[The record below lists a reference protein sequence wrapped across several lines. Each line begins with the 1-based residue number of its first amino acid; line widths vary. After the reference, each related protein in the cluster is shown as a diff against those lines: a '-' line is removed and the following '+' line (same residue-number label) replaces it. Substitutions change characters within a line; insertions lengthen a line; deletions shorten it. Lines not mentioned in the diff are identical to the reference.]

1 MIQDAIRTFQLKA
14 EGQPPV
20 SVHLGDAPFGLGRDK
35 TNGLVLPDG
44 KVSRQHAE
52 LLLRNGMAVLRDRG
66 SSNGTTVNGERIQS
80 RAERVLRDGDVLGIG
95 PYRLVFQV
103 AASPPPA
110 PATSN
115 AVSPAPAD
123 IAPNERSPRFRQLG
137 RHITRI
143 ALGVIATAIVL
154 GLLVAGLLWLLSPPS
169 VSVLILG
176 TDARP
181 AELAAGDRGRTDTLV
196 AYVADRDAGRNLM
209 ISIPRDLWVQ
219 TSSTTAG
226 KINTAYRI
234 GGASVARQAVSG
246 SLGIPVDRHLV
257 IGLQGVR
264 DVVDALGGIDV
275 DVESA
280 IRDDNFPTDDF
291 GTTVFEIS
299 AGRHHMDG
307 ETALRLARTRYADD
321 DLARVGRQQKVL
333 TGIRNAATNP
343 LNVWRLPGTFLALQ
357 RTTETDIGPREL
369 ATVAAAFMRSPGS
382 PERFTPD
389 WNMVQPFISPQGEA
403 ALRPQPAY
411 RDALAA
417 LLIGPNASIEVL
429 NASGRDGTA
438 RRAADTLTARGL
450 RVSGVGTAERPQAGS
465 IIHVRPANRLAGQSL
480 ASLLGL
486 GMDAVRDAGNLPSNV
501 TIRVTLGSGYAGT

>member
-1 MIQDAIRTFQLKA
+1 MIQDAIRTFQLKVD
-14 EGQPPV
+14 GQQPV
-20 SVHLGDAPFGLGRDK
+20 SIQLGDAPFGLGRDK
-35 TNGLVLPDG
+35 SNGLVLPDG

-52 LLLRNGMAVLRDRG
+52 LLLRNGVAVLRDRD

-80 RAERVLRDGDVLGIG
+80 GAERVLRDGDVLGIG

-103 AASPPPA
+103 AAPPQPVPASSNTVTPPGNVASNEPSPG
-110 PATSN
+110 
-115 AVSPAPAD
+115 
-123 IAPNERSPRFRQLG
+123 FRQLG
-137 RHITRI
+137 RGITRV
-143 ALGVIATAIVL
+143 ALGVIATAIVV
-154 GLLVAGLLWLLSPPS
+154 GLIVAGLLWLLSPPS
-169 VSVLILG
+169 VSLLILG

-181 AELAAGDRGRTDTLV
+181 SELAAGDRGRTDTLV

-219 TSSTTAG
+219 TSGTTAG
-226 KINTAYRI
+226 KINTAYRL
-234 GGASVARQAVSG
+234 GGASAARQAVTS
-246 SLGIPVDRHLV
+246 SLGIPIDRHLV

-280 IRDDNFPTDDF
+280 IRDDHYPTDDF
-291 GTTVFEIS
+291 GITVFEIS
-299 AGRHHMDG
+299 AGRHHLDG
-307 ETALRLARTRYADD
+307 ETALRYARTRYADD
-321 DLARVGRQQKVL
+321 DLARIGRQQKVL
-333 TGIRNAATNP
+333 TGIRNAASNP
-343 LNVWRLPGTFLALQ
+343 LNVWRLPGTLLALQ
-357 RTTETDIGPREL
+357 RTTETDIGIREL
-369 ATVAAAFMRSPGS
+369 ATVAAAYVRSPGA

-389 WNMVQPFISPQGEA
+389 WNMVQPFMSPQGED

-417 LLIGPNASIEVL
+417 LLIGPNTSIEVL

-438 RRAADTLTARGL
+438 RRTADTLTARGF

-465 IIHVRPANRLAGQSL
+465 MVQVRPGNRLAGQSL

-486 GMDAVRDAGNLPSNV
+486 GMDTVRDTGDLPSNV
-501 TIRVTLGSGYAGT
+501 TIRITLGSGYAGT